1 MTPLVILWF
10 VIGLATAGLALYR
23 KLLSMHEQDIIHLSP
38 GEEVLI
44 PKQFEMAN
52 KMDAIDTWGKGLTI
66 VTVALGLVVGAMY
79 LYNTWLLNQSPFQ

>member
-23 KLLSMHEQDIIHLSP
+23 KLLSMHEEDIIHLSP
-38 GEEVLI
+38 GEEALI
-44 PKQFEMAN
+44 PKQVEMAN

-66 VTVALGLVVGAMY
+66 ATVALGLVVGAIY
-79 LYNTWLLNQSPFQ
+79 LYNTWLLNQRPF